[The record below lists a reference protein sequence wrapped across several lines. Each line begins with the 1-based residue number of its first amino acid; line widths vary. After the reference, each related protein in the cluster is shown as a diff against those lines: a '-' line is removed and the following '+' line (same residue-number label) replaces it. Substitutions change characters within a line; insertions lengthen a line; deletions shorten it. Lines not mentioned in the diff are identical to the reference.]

1 VLNSA
6 IVKLKALTPAARV
19 YRGLKG
25 LALPNAFR
33 TKNEHGIKGGVEPGF
48 MSTTLDYKVAMTYAG
63 AYEKKKEKDA
73 SGIVFEIHQ
82 GLVDRGC
89 DLSWLSQYP
98 FEREILFAPLTGVEV
113 LDTRVD
119 GSVLVVVLRPTTN
132 QKAATIDQVVSR
144 LQNSHV
150 QFVDLLMEQFTRA
163 DAPSKALVPL
173 EDLKSSALKR
183 EPKWFN
189 EAENYREAT
198 DKALSAKEEVFTL
211 LDKMAKEE
219 VSTLFPSK
227 KTWTVSA
234 TAVEQTRAVAVAN
247 STASNSFGGTENLR
261 DKAAKYFNVAKLC
274 AASKKINLAI
284 VLLHLSLQ
292 LCNDEEGPRLHP
304 MLTTDDYEAI
314 DCIYDAEDPSIY
326 EAEDES
332 LYKKSPPFKKSTSQ
346 LRPPLARSQPP
357 RASKTC

>member
-1 VLNSA
+1 MKDYFQQLCKGNRYTTTIWVLNSA
-6 IVKLKALTPAARV
+6 IVKLKVLTPAACV

-25 LALPNAFR
+25 LALPYAFR

-63 AYEKKKEKDA
+63 AYEKTKDKDA

-163 DAPSKALVPL
+163 DSPSEALKPL
-173 EDLKSSALKR
+173 KTLKSSALKR

-198 DKALSAKEEVFTL
+198 DKALSAKEEVFNQL
-211 LDKMAKEE
+211 KKSAEEE
-219 VSTLFPSK
+219 VSTLVSTLVSTVVPSM
-227 KTWTVSA
+227 KTS
-234 TAVEQTRAVAVAN
+234 TASPTAGEQPRAVAVAN
-247 STASNSFGGTENLR
+247 STAFGGTENLR

-274 AASKKINLAI
+274 AASKKIDLAI
-284 VLLHLSLQ
+284 VLLNLSLQ
-292 LCNDEEGPRLHP
+292 LCNGEKGAKLHP
-304 MLTTDDYEAI
+304 MLTTDD
-314 DCIYDAEDPSIY
+314 
-326 EAEDES
+326 
-332 LYKKSPPFKKSTSQ
+332 
-346 LRPPLARSQPP
+346 
-357 RASKTC
+357 